1 MDFLNI
7 NGNPI
12 FKFNRMITINKIL
25 QTMQP
30 SAPIGVPKLRFPVV
44 GYYHFNPLP
53 NNSRAAKGG
62 LFLIGL

>member
-1 MDFLNI
+1 
-7 NGNPI
+7 
-12 FKFNRMITINKIL
+12 
-25 QTMQP
+25 MQP